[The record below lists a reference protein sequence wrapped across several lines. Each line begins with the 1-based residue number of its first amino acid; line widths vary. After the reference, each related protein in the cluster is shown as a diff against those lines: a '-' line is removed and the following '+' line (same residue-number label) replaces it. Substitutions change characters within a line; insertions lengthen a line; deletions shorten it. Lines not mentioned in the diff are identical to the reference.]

1 MIGAFEEA
9 IINELNQDELK
20 SKKYY
25 GELINP
31 KSFQFNQNELP
42 IIYVDYIGDK
52 PNDML
57 RKECKFNLYITHISY
72 SKNEK
77 TRQQKHQDIYATL
90 KEIDERLA
98 LNSFCGSEPIKMGKT
113 EKIFDAVVDSG
124 YLTVYKREF
133 TTILKTN
140 E

>member
-1 MIGAFEEA
+1 MIEAFEDA
-9 IINELNQDELK
+9 IINVLNHNELK

-31 KSFQFNQNELP
+31 KNFQFNQNELP
-42 IIYVDYIGDK
+42 MIYVDYIGDK

-57 RKECKFNLYITHISY
+57 RKDYKFNLYITHISY

-77 TRQQKHQDIYATL
+77 TRQQKHQDIYAIL
-90 KEIDERLA
+90 KEIDTRLS
-98 LNSFCGSEPIKMGKT
+98 LVSFCGSEPIKMGKT
-113 EKIFDAVVDSG
+113 EKIFDAVINNG

-140 E
+140 